1 MVTVHVLGT
10 QDTAV
15 RGPSVGQWGA
25 GRLSASRMRCSLD
38 PVGANTAEPFLKTGT
53 WFPTTCQVQ
62 GGARLGAGQSLS
74 PTEGSLAASK
84 FGGRPQLGPPSVP
97 SNCGMGNPVEGRT
110 SQGKAPQTS
119 RQPSKRGEER
129 KQEHRPV
136 RGGCPLKLAAELS
149 WEVEGRVTGL
159 EQDARPKRAKTGG
172 PSEHPM
178 AAGDRPLQ
186 HGREGLWKRPAPARS
201 NHSAAG
207 RWAAV
212 KNVRGRREA

>member
-1 MVTVHVLGT
+1 M
-10 QDTAV
+10 

-119 RQPSKRGEER
+119 RQPSKRGGGEEAGAQASPGRLPSEARRGALLGGGRSGHWPGAGRSAQEGEDRGAFRAPHGGRRPTPAARPRGALEEACGRSFQPQGCGSLGSGEER
-129 KQEHRPV
+129 AGQ
-136 RGGCPLKLAAELS
+136 
-149 WEVEGRVTGL
+149 
-159 EQDARPKRAKTGG
+159 TGG
-172 PSEHPM
+172 
-178 AAGDRPLQ
+178 L
-186 HGREGLWKRPAPARS
+186 RS
-201 NHSAAG
+201 QSF
-207 RWAAV
+207 RT
-212 KNVRGRREA
+212 